1 MRTMLSKAMA
11 AAAVI
16 GLVASV
22 PQARAADPINIV
34 ALYNLSAGGLASI
47 DGPSLNGAKLKAK
60 EINDAGGL
68 LGGRMIEITG
78 IDTKNDLKEAATG
91 AKRAVSMAGIVAG
104 IGHSD
109 TTFALASAPLFQA
122 KGIPFVTSGAT
133 APELPDMVG
142 DEMFMA
148 CFGDDVQAHAM
159 AEYAY
164 NTLGVHTVVMW
175 TDNAMDYT
183 KGLSKFFQD
192 RFTQLGGKV
201 LLNDI
206 YMTEDKDFS
215 ALVSRLKAN
224 PDAQAV
230 FASSGP
236 DTAGIIIKQIR
247 EAGIKLPILGGDG
260 YDTDLIST
268 VPGPD
273 LSTDVY
279 FTTHA
284 YVGLDTG
291 PANTFRTGYQKAYGV
306 PPENAFA
313 ALGYDAMGLVADAIK
328 RAGSTDHAAVTKALA
343 ETNGYEA
350 VTGNIAFK
358 NGSRVPSK
366 PVAVMYVDH
375 GKVNLKTTVTPQ
387 G

>member
-1 MRTMLSKAMA
+1 
-11 AAAVI
+11 
-16 GLVASV
+16 
-22 PQARAADPINIV
+22 
-34 ALYNLSAGGLASI
+34 
-47 DGPSLNGAKLKAK
+47 
-60 EINDAGGL
+60 
-68 LGGRMIEITG
+68 
-78 IDTKNDLKEAATG
+78 
-91 AKRAVSMAGIVAG
+91 
-104 IGHSD
+104 
-109 TTFALASAPLFQA
+109 
-122 KGIPFVTSGAT
+122 
-133 APELPDMVG
+133 
-142 DEMFMA
+142 MFLA
-148 CFGDDVQAHAM
+148 CFADDVQAHAM

-164 NTLGVHTVVMW
+164 NTLGIHNIVVW

-183 KGLSKFFQD
+183 KGLSKYFQD
-192 RFTQLGGKV
+192 RFKQLGGKV

-247 EAGIKLPILGGDG
+247 EAGINLPILGGDG
-260 YDTDLIST
+260 YDTDLITT

-273 LSTDVY
+273 LSNNVY

-291 PANTFRTGYQKAYGV
+291 PANAFRTGYQTAYGV

-328 RAGSTDHAAVTKALA
+328 RAGSTDYAAVTKALA

-358 NGSRVPSK
+358 NGSHVPSK

-375 GKVNLKTTVTPQ
+375 GKVNLKTTVTPE